1 MDESRYEELAD
12 ALVENARAREQ
23 SGYEELKRQCG
34 IGEQPRP
41 EFKNKA
47 DTLKPESS
55 IEWIEDFCAKQVD
68 TEWLVRGYLEP
79 DCLAV
84 LFGDSSAG
92 KSFMA
97 IDLACHISQGMKWRG
112 KKTKKGVV
120 LYVCGEG
127 KKGLQKRFKAW
138 HDYHDLPMGRVAVR
152 PAKTALC
159 DRESVSALM
168 GEISQFLSGMDEQP
182 VMIVID
188 TLNRNFGNG
197 NENDSKDMT
206 AFVEGM
212 DTLREATGAAVLVV
226 HHCGHGA
233 KERSRGSI
241 VLHNALDFEYV
252 LSRTGDQ
259 LSEYISTLR
268 ATKFKDAGEP
278 PELAWNWTL
287 QNLPWMEMDDDDN
300 PVPVTSIV
308 MTPCDVPQC
317 SSPSRRLPAG
327 QRIAMDALRSALVEH
342 GTEDRGVVSV
352 AEDEWREAA
361 YDAGIASRDT
371 TQDARRKAFNRARD
385 ALVAS
390 KKVACFDGRYWIAH
404 TRTKPDKTGQ
414 CPDMSGGMLDGQTG
428 QNRTHPYKGCP
439 VVRVSGIPGQS
450 DQPIQEIKPADPRG
464 TKRNKA
470 EQFPK
475 CSAGTSGGEVAE
487 SEEQSGTYSFRNV
500 PPPVPPT
507 SGKTTKPAPSPT
519 NPPPAKD
526 ADALA
531 AEGRRLLEEAKTA
544 PSGVKVLETGEYID
558 DPAPGNRVD
567 LRNRGNR
574 LLEQARKMR
583 LSEDEKRESPPTK
596 AAPTI
601 CLPTTGLTDC

>member
-1 MDESRYEELAD
+1 MDESRYEKLAD
-12 ALVENARAREQ
+12 ALVENVRAREQ

-34 IGEQPRP
+34 IGGQPRP
-41 EFKNKA
+41 EFKDKA
-47 DTLKPESS
+47 EKPESS
-55 IEWIEDFCAKQVD
+55 IEWIEDFCAKQVN

-138 HDYHDLPMGRVAVR
+138 HDYHGLPMGRVAVR

-168 GEISQFLSGMDEQP
+168 GEISQFLSGMNEQP

-188 TLNRNFGNG
+188 TLNRNFGDG

-259 LSEYISTLR
+259 LSEYVSTLK

-287 QNLPWMEMDDDDN
+287 QNLPWMELDDDDN

-327 QRIAMDALRSALVEH
+327 QRIAMDALRAALVEH
-342 GTEDRGVVSV
+342 GNEDRGVVSV

-361 YDAGIASRDT
+361 YKAGISNGGDRAQRY
-371 TQDARRKAFNRARD
+371 AFQRARD
-385 ALVAS
+385 ALVADERVS
-390 KKVACFDGRYWIAH
+390 SQDGRYWI
-404 TRTKPDKTGQ
+404 P
-414 CPDMSGGMLDGQTG
+414 
-428 QNRTHPYKGCP
+428 
-439 VVRVSGIPGQS
+439 
-450 DQPIQEIKPADPRG
+450 DPRG

-500 PPPVPPT
+500 PRVPHVPPPVPPT
-507 SGKTTKPAPSPT
+507 SGKTTKPAPPPT
-519 NPPPAKD
+519 NPQPAKD
-526 ADALA
+526 ASSLE
-531 AEGRRLLEEAKTA
+531 AEGYRLLEAAKDA
-544 PSGVKVLETGEYID
+544 PPGIQVLPTGEYVD
-558 DPAPGNRVD
+558 DPAPGSRVD

-583 LSEDEKRESPPTK
+583 LSEDEKRESPPAESQGTTK
-596 AAPTI
+596 AAPPI
-601 CLPTTGLTDC
+601 CLPADYRPYRLLTRCDRPMPIYGSDGGDPLGCSHCGARWAMEEVAP

>member
-12 ALVENARAREQ
+12 ALVETVRAREQ

-55 IEWIEDFCAKQVD
+55 IEWIEDFCAKQVN

-138 HDYHDLPMGRVAVR
+138 HDYHGLPMGRVAVR

-168 GEISQFLSGMDEQP
+168 GEISQFLSGMNEKP

-259 LSEYISTLR
+259 LSEYVSTLK

-287 QNLPWMEMDDDDN
+287 QNLPWMELDDDDN

-327 QRIAMDALRSALVEH
+327 QRIALDALRSALVEH
-342 GTEDRGVVSV
+342 GNEDRGVVSV
-352 AEDEWREAA
+352 SEDEWREAA
-361 YDAGIASRDT
+361 YKAGISNGGDRAQRY
-371 TQDARRKAFNRARD
+371 AFQRARD
-385 ALVAS
+385 ALVADERVS
-390 KKVACFDGRYWIAH
+390 SQDGRYWI
-404 TRTKPDKTGQ
+404 P
-414 CPDMSGGMLDGQTG
+414 
-428 QNRTHPYKGCP
+428 
-439 VVRVSGIPGQS
+439 
-450 DQPIQEIKPADPRG
+450 DPRG

-500 PPPVPPT
+500 PRVPHVPPPVPPT
-507 SGKTTKPAPSPT
+507 SGKTT

-558 DPAPGNRVD
+558 DPAPGSRVD

-601 CLPTTGLTDC
+601 CLPADYRPYRLLTRCDKPTPIYGPDGGDPVGCGNCGARWGARP